1 MTDNPINLGNYMTA
15 DIERAQGVV
24 VGLDALRQP
33 QLGEMVPSP
42 RPMSTWCDLCG
53 DAASTAER

>member
-1 MTDNPINLGNYMTA
+1 MVDQLPVIV
-15 DIERAQGVV
+15 ERAQGVV